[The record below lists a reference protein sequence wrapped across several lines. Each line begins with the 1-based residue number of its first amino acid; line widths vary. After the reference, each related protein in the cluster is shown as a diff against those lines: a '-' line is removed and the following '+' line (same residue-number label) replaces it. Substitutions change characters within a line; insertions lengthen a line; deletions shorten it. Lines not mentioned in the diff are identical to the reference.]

1 MFCLRAVAIAAKKS
15 IATMP
20 KVINILIL
28 YIIFG
33 LMLMVVIKVYELEL
47 DEVNSHSFS
56 IVKITSDVSYDFITI
71 VFECEE
77 MYAYII
83 T

>member
-33 LMLMVVIKVYELEL
+33 LMLMVVIKVYEL